1 VSFNIALNPAD
12 EYEGGGTYFK
22 GLDSAIKLEKVR
34 LLGTDRPSQN
44 EDIPHPITSVE

>member
-34 LLGTDRPSQN
+34 PLCTDRFSQLRA
-44 EDIPHPITSVE
+44 IPCPITSVE